1 MSTIES
7 MKAEHRHRLIVL
19 ILFGILYLGSFLL
32 LELFVKEPMLI
43 LYSPLD
49 DYIPFSRFALI
60 PYCLWFPSIAVT
72 LYYFFLKAPEEEYR
86 RLALPLIFGSLS
98 VMLFY
103 ALVPNGVNLRPA
115 VIEGDDPLAV
125 LTRLLQGFDPPINTC
140 PSLHVLIMVL
150 MDNAWQRSAALKGK
164 TGIKAA
170 LRLLDLS
177 VCLSTVFLKQHSILD
192 VFWALVYVLVLEAA
206 ASYICKKKEQL

>member
-32 LELFVKEPMLI
+32 LELIVKEPMLI

-86 RLALPLIFGSLS
+86 RFALPLIFGSLS

-115 VIEGDDPLAV
+115 VIEGNDPLAV

-164 TGIKAA
+164 TGIGIA
-170 LRLLDLS
+170 LR
-177 VCLSTVFLKQHSILD
+177 ILD
-192 VFWALVYVLVLEAA
+192 VFWALAYVLVLEAA
-206 ASYICKKKEQL
+206 AAYIFKKKEQL

>member
-1 MSTIES
+1 MNTIES

-32 LELFVKEPMLI
+32 LELFVKEPVLI

-49 DYIPFSRFALI
+49 DYIPFSKFALI
-60 PYCLWFPSIAVT
+60 PYALWFPTIAVT

-86 RLALPLIFGSLS
+86 RFALPLVFGSLS

-115 VIEGDDPLAV
+115 VIEGSDLLAV
-125 LTRLLQGFDPPINTC
+125 LVRLLQGFDPPLNTC
-140 PSLHVLIMVL
+140 PSLHVLVMVL
-150 MDNAWQRSAALKGK
+150 MDNAWQRSKLLAGK

-170 LRLLDLS
+170 LRLLDAA

-192 VFWALVYVLVLEAA
+192 VFWALAYVLVLELGAEH
-206 ASYICKKKEQL
+206 ICKKKEHL